1 MNNEAMMNYAIG
13 VSNNDDAEM
22 DNDNE
27 NNISGNAM
35 LSNGNA
41 NGALSISAAYNPD
54 FEVNNSSID
63 LETYSSGFTGL
74 MRINRLVFL
83 AEHCPPLR
91 IEALKMAL
99 GFVMETFN
107 TQYYSIIH
115 KQLADA
121 YNKM

>member
-1 MNNEAMMNYAIG
+1 MNNEAIMNYAIG
-13 VSNNDDAEM
+13 ANNDDAEM

-27 NNISGNAM
+27 NNISGNAL
-35 LSNGNA
+35 LSNGN
-41 NGALSISAAYNPD
+41 GAFSAASAYNPD
-54 FEVNNSSID
+54 FEVNNTSID
-63 LETYSSGFTGL
+63 LEMYSSGFTGL

-99 GFVMETFN
+99 GYVMETFN
-107 TQYYSIIH
+107 TQYYSTIH
-115 KQLADA
+115 KQLVDA

>member
-1 MNNEAMMNYAIG
+1 MNNEAIMDYAIG
-13 VSNNDDAEM
+13 ATNNDDAEM

-27 NNISGNAM
+27 NNISGSAL

-41 NGALSISAAYNPD
+41 NGAASYNPD

-99 GFVMETFN
+99 SYVMETFN

-121 YNKM
+121 YNKR